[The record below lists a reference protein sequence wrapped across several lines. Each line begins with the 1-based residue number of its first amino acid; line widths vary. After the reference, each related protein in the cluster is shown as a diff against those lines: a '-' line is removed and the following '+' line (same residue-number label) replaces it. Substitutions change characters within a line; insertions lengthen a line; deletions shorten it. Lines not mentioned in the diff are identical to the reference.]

1 MDTDKIKVIT
11 KRPGGAPASVWI
23 TPTLKNLQA
32 YVGGYIEAVTL
43 ALDCV
48 IICDEEGRLKGK
60 PHNCS
65 ICGYDFVG
73 DIIICGVKGD
83 EFTDIPISYKE
94 LKRILP
100 GLWEV

>member
-1 MDTDKIKVIT
+1 MDKIKVIT

-32 YVGGYIEAVTL
+32 YVGGYIETVTL

-60 PHNCS
+60 PHNCF
-65 ICGYDFVG
+65 IAGVDFVG
-73 DIIICGVKGD
+73 EIIIAGVDGEEFADLPVTWD
-83 EFTDIPISYKE
+83 ECKQLFPQ
-94 LKRILP
+94 
-100 GLWEV
+100 LWRTP